1 MPIIQLACARGIGT
15 ALPHIGERD
24 GPMRFL
30 RWKPGERLST
40 GPYGIPQ
47 PMPDAEEIEPEA
59 VMSPLVG
66 FDRSGNRLGQG
77 GGFYDRAFAAFP
89 SARRIGIAWS
99 VQEVDML
106 PVDSWDEQLHSVITE
121 HERIDFS

>member
-1 MPIIQLACARGIGT
+1 
-15 ALPHIGERD
+15 
-24 GPMRFL
+24 
-30 RWKPGERLST
+30 
-40 GPYGIPQ
+40 
-47 PMPDAEEIEPEA
+47 
-59 VMSPLVG
+59 MSPLVG